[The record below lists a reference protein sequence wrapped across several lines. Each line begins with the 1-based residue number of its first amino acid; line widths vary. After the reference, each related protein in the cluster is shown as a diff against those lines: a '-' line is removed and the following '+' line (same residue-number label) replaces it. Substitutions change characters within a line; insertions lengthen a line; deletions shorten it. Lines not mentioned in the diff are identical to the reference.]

1 MLPSEMAVVAAPISV
16 KAAEVAE
23 QKILKSEAEA
33 AEEQVFLSSNYHC
46 FDPSNAST

>member
-1 MLPSEMAVVAAPISV
+1 MPPSEMVVVAAPMSV

-23 QKILKSEAEA
+23 QKILKIEAE